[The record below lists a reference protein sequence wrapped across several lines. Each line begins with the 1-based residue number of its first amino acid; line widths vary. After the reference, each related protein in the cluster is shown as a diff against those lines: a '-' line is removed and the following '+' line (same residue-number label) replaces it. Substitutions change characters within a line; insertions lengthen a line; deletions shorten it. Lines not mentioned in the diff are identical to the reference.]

1 MRRKGIPEAGQ
12 FRKNNIHGGKLWAS
26 RKECKLTD
34 KMAGQIIE
42 RVYISKKVGIHQLRQ
57 VRHSF
62 SYAYY
67 LTTGTAEENYPEVK
81 AQFDAEEWRPVIATC
96 RNLVNGGGH

>member
-1 MRRKGIPEAGQ
+1 MKRKGIPEPGH
-12 FRKNNIHGGKLWAS
+12 FRKNNIHGGKLWAR
-26 RKECKLTD
+26 RKECMLTD

-42 RVYISKKVGIHQLRQ
+42 RVYTSKKVGIHQLRQ

-67 LTTGTAEENYPEVK
+67 LTTGIAEDNYPEVK
-81 AQFDAEEWRPVIATC
+81 AQFKSFKLSSLPGVRRP
-96 RNLVNGGGH
+96 L

>member
-1 MRRKGIPEAGQ
+1 M
-12 FRKNNIHGGKLWAS
+12 
-26 RKECKLTD
+26 LTD

-67 LTTGTAEENYPEVK
+67 LTTGIAEDNFPEDKARLARALSDLVK
-81 AQFDAEEWRPVIATC
+81 ANRT
-96 RNLVNGGGH
+96 